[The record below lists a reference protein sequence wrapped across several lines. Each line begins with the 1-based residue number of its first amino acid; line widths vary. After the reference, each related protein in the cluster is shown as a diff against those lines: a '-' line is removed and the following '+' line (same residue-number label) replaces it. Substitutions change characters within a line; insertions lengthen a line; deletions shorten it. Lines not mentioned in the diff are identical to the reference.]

1 MQSSKKN
8 KGSSSKKEAKKSVN
22 FSEENE
28 VFTVSS
34 RNYTPALDDLKPA
47 YRNPTERSVHC
58 VAPPSSLHRPN
69 HEDILKRVS
78 VVIHQHIQTCENRLA
93 MMVPETA
100 ETGLFYV
107 SQMKKFDEALYL
119 MPQYVYQFVRVPVAR
134 LGFLYGIHKLQASSC
149 TPDYSNIHEFLRDLF
164 IRAQLS
170 AECSIVCL
178 IYIERLMEVAHVP
191 MVSKTWRPCL
201 LCALLLASKVWQ
213 DLSSWNSE
221 FAEIYPQFSLE
232 AINKLEAIFCKEIEW
247 NLNISSSVYAKYYF
261 ALRSLTEKKD
271 FRRSYNAMV
280 LNAPGAQQVE
290 ERSGEVKEE
299 VFHNMT
305 MSRSL

>member
-1 MQSSKKN
+1 
-8 KGSSSKKEAKKSVN
+8 
-22 FSEENE
+22 
-28 VFTVSS
+28 
-34 RNYTPALDDLKPA
+34 
-47 YRNPTERSVHC
+47 
-58 VAPPSSLHRPN
+58 
-69 HEDILKRVS
+69 
-78 VVIHQHIQTCENRLA
+78 
-93 MMVPETA
+93 
-100 ETGLFYV
+100 
-107 SQMKKFDEALYL
+107 
-119 MPQYVYQFVRVPVAR
+119 
-134 LGFLYGIHKLQASSC
+134 
-149 TPDYSNIHEFLRDLF
+149 
-164 IRAQLS
+164 
-170 AECSIVCL
+170 
-178 IYIERLMEVAHVP
+178 MEVAHVP